1 MKSRHLLPALWAASQ
16 LIASAQVGVGTTTPD
31 ASAQL
36 DITSST
42 LGFLPPRM
50 TQAQRVAI
58 ASPAAGL
65 LVYQTDGSPGLYNY
79 DGSAWSTLSG
89 KESALTFGTGLSRDG
104 NTITMTPAS
113 GTASGALASAD
124 WTKFNAA
131 YGWGNHASAGY
142 LKSFTE
148 IDPLFVASAAHGIAT
163 GDITAWNAKLGGS
176 GTASYV
182 PKFTATGTVGN
193 SALFSDAAGKVGI
206 GTTTPAH
213 ILDVYANVNAAY
225 AAQILN
231 NSSAGSGLSV
241 AAGGNPGNGSNKLLS
256 LKDGGSNEKF
266 TVLDNGNVGI
276 GTTTPSSKLTVNDG
290 NIELQSAGVTKGYFW
305 WDGVSALA
313 IGPGTLNN
321 SLIFK
326 SNNVGI
332 GTAAAALSY
341 TLQVNGSLG
350 CIGSVVNISDARF
363 KKDVHPI
370 SDALAIVEALR
381 GVTYNWDQTADPTM
395 KLDERNHVGFIAQ
408 EVEAVLPQAVSTASD
423 ARQTKSV
430 AYSEVIP
437 VLTEAIKQ
445 QQSQIDA
452 LTDENDTLK
461 AQNAA
466 ILQRLEALEAK

>member
-1 MKSRHLLPALWAASQ
+1 MKPRHLLPALWAASQ
-16 LIASAQVGVGTTTPD
+16 LAIQAQVGVGTTTPD

-148 IDPLFVASAAHGIAT
+148 IDPLFAASAAHGIVGT
-163 GDITAWNAKLGGS
+163 DITAWNAKVPATLTLSTTAPLSGGGNLSANRSLSIAQATGTADGYLSSANWSTFNGKENVLTFSGPLSRNTNTISLPAATTSVSGYLASADWTTFSGKLGGS
-176 GTASYV
+176 GTANYV
-182 PKFTATGTVGN
+182 PAFTASGTVGN
-193 SALFSDAAGKVGI
+193 SVLYSAANGNVGI
-206 GTTTPAH
+206 GTTTPGYK
-213 ILDVYANVNAAY
+213 LDVFATVNAAY

-363 KKDVHPI
+363 KKEG
-370 SDALAIVEALR
+370 A
-381 GVTYNWDQTADPTM
+381 
-395 KLDERNHVGFIAQ
+395 
-408 EVEAVLPQAVSTASD
+408 
-423 ARQTKSV
+423 
-430 AYSEVIP
+430 
-437 VLTEAIKQ
+437 
-445 QQSQIDA
+445 
-452 LTDENDTLK
+452 
-461 AQNAA
+461 
-466 ILQRLEALEAK
+466 